1 MNVIG
6 HRGCAKEFP
15 ENTLAAVRGCA
26 PHVDMVEIDV
36 RRCGSGELVVFHD
49 SHLDR
54 LTDASG
60 VVSQFEYQELSRL
73 TIGDSN
79 EPIPKLADVC
89 DYLPSGL
96 GLNIELKETGLH
108 EAVLD
113 ILSSHSHEVL
123 ISAFDPAAL
132 APFRDA
138 DVSTAFLCADSVE
151 EGVETALELGCE
163 SLHPRY
169 TIIDEEAIQRAQ
181 QKGLSVNA
189 WTVPTEP
196 EVRRLQSMGA
206 DGVIVD
212 SWKLTTGS

>member
-1 MNVIG
+1 MTVIG

-49 SHLDR
+49 SDLDR
-54 LTDASG
+54 LTDATG
-60 VVSQFEYQELSRL
+60 AVSQYEYQELSRL
-73 TIGDSN
+73 TIGDSA
-79 EPIPKLADVC
+79 EPIPKLGDVC
-89 DYLPSGL
+89 DDLPSEL
-96 GLNIELKETGLH
+96 GLNIELKEPGLH

-132 APFRDA
+132 HPFRDV
-138 DVSTAFLCADSVE
+138 DVATALVCAESVE
-151 EGVETALELGCE
+151 AGVETALELGCE

-181 QKGLSVNA
+181 RTGLSVNA
-189 WTVPTEP
+189 WTVPTAT
-196 EVRRLQSMGA
+196 EVRRLQEIGA

-212 SWKLTTGS
+212 SWKITTGI

>member
-6 HRGCAKEFP
+6 HRGCAEEFP

-54 LTDASG
+54 LTDATEA
-60 VVSQFEYQELSRL
+60 VSHFEYQELSRL

-79 EPIPKLADVC
+79 EPIPKLVDVC
-89 DYLPSGL
+89 ENIPSEL

-113 ILSSHSHEVL
+113 IISSHTQEVL

-132 APFRDA
+132 DPFRETG
-138 DVSTAFLCADSVE
+138 VSTAFLCAESVE

-163 SLHPRY
+163 FLHPQY
-169 TIIDEEAIQRAQ
+169 TIIDEEAIQHAHRR
-181 QKGLSVNA
+181 GFSVNV
-189 WTVPTEP
+189 WTVPTET
-196 EVRRLQSMGA
+196 EVRRLQEIGA

-212 SWKLTTGS
+212 SWKITTGI